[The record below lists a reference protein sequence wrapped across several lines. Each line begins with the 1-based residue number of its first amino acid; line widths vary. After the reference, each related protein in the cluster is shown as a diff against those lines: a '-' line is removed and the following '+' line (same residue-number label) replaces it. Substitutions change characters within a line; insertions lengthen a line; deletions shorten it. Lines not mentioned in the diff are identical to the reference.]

1 MADTEIETETNT
13 EPAEPTLLDEV
24 KTRLAI
30 TGAFHDALL
39 SAYIDDVKA
48 YLKSAGVNAEN
59 TSAVG
64 VIARGVADLWN
75 FGSGEGKFSTIFYER
90 VSQLAIENIGASN
103 E

>member
-1 MADTEIETETNT
+1 M
-13 EPAEPTLLDEV
+13 TLLEEV

-30 TGAFHDALL
+30 TGTFHDALL

-48 YLKSAGVNAEN
+48 YLTSAGVDAESA
-59 TSAVG
+59 SAVG

-90 VSQLAIENIGASN
+90 VSQLAIEKEVVSN
-103 E
+103 D

>member
-1 MADTEIETETNT
+1 M
-13 EPAEPTLLDEV
+13 TLLEEV

-30 TGAFHDALL
+30 TGTFHDALL

-48 YLKSAGVNAEN
+48 YLKSAGVDAES

-75 FGSGEGKFSTIFYER
+75 FGSGEGKFSTVFYER
-90 VSQLAIENIGASN
+90 VSQLAIEKGVTTND
-103 E
+103 

>member
-1 MADTEIETETNT
+1 M
-13 EPAEPTLLDEV
+13 TLLEEV

-30 TGAFHDALL
+30 TGTFHDDLL

-48 YLKSAGVNAEN
+48 YLTSAGADAES

-75 FGSGEGKFSTIFYER
+75 FGSGEGKFSTIYYER
-90 VSQLAIENIGASN
+90 VSQLAIEKINGGEDN
-103 E
+103 VQTKTTV

>member
-1 MADTEIETETNT
+1 MAETET
-13 EPAEPTLLDEV
+13 EPTLLDEV

-30 TGAFHDALL
+30 TGTYHDTLL

-48 YLKSAGVNAEN
+48 YLKSAGVDAESI
-59 TSAVG
+59 SAVG

-90 VSQLAIENIGASN
+90 VSQMAIENSVTPPN
-103 E
+103 ENEVTNE

>member
-1 MADTEIETETNT
+1 M
-13 EPAEPTLLDEV
+13 TLLEEV

-30 TGAFHDALL
+30 TGTFHDDLL

-48 YLKSAGVNAEN
+48 YLTSAGADAE
-59 TSAVG
+59 SAGAVG

-90 VSQLAIENIGASN
+90 VSQLAIEKINGGVDN
-103 E
+103 VQTNTTV